1 MGKKTIKDVFGFW
14 QIKSAELSGKYEIP
28 VIHGTS
34 KIPDDL
40 VLFSNCGKEK
50 HPENKA
56 VHFYQFDE
64 NFINCLES
72 EIKLS
77 KKLKVFKRFQSV
89 ILPDYSI
96 YRDMS
101 LSRQIFQVYNSRA
114 AGNFLMQNGIR
125 VIPNIRWGD
134 ERTYEFAFSGIDK
147 WGVIAIGVQG
157 AYNDKENTE
166 SFENGFYKMLDVLK
180 PETILCY
187 GQISAGLTA
196 ECCYRH
202 ISVKTYQTEISKV
215 EWSNKLFQNGLNFS
229 ASFADAE
236 LQKKTEVMPMSVK
249 QKRI

>member
-1 MGKKTIKDVFGFW
+1 
-14 QIKSAELSGKYEIP
+14 
-28 VIHGTS
+28 
-34 KIPDDL
+34 
-40 VLFSNCGKEK
+40 
-50 HPENKA
+50 
-56 VHFYQFDE
+56 
-64 NFINCLES
+64 
-72 EIKLS
+72 
-77 KKLKVFKRFQSV
+77 
-89 ILPDYSI
+89 
-96 YRDMS
+96 
-101 LSRQIFQVYNSRA
+101 
-114 AGNFLMQNGIR
+114 MQNGIR

-166 SFENGFYKMLDVLK
+166 SFENGFYKMLDVLE